1 MSISKVF
8 LSKDRVISLYNS
20 GGVNLVIKQLKKDC
34 VTAEDDISFLI
45 DLPRVGEKN
54 IKALET
60 KIKSLIE
67 S

>member
-8 LSKDRVISLYNS
+8 LSKDRVISLYKS

-45 DLPRVGEKN
+45 DLPRKSEKN
-54 IKALET
+54 IKAIET
-60 KIKSLIE
+60 KIKALIKD
-67 S
+67 